1 MKIIEGEVKEITRK
15 ESLSYLPILRSVQST
30 SDEKE
35 APNADGTALT
45 GYHTKKTKKNK
56 SNA

>member
-1 MKIIEGEVKEITRK
+1 MKIIEGEVNEITRK

-45 GYHTKKTKKNK
+45 VSHDKNEKKKR
-56 SNA
+56 NA